1 MGGFPILETKRLY
14 LRKIT
19 IDDAEDLLEYLS
31 RDIVTR
37 YLGKESLQN
46 LEEAISIIKGCE
58 NNFNENR
65 GIRWAILNKSNN
77 KFVIK
82 KRNL

>member
-1 MGGFPILETKRLY
+1 MEFPILETKRLY

-31 RDIVTR
+31 RNIVTR

-46 LEEAISIIKGCE
+46 LEEAVSIIKRCE

-65 GIRWAILNKSNN
+65 GIRWAIVNKSNN